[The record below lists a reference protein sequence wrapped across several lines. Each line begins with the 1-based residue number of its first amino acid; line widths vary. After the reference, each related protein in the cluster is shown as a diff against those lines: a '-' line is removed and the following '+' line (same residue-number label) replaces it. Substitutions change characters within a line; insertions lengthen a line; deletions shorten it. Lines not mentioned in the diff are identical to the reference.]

1 VDLTEG
7 VGEHQEGE
15 PKDAALSPHLT
26 NLLTL
31 SRHTGQTIDDR
42 LAALLESIRDWDWR
56 AGAAGPPSVAPVR
69 PLTAKPPPPP
79 ALRTTP
85 GAAAPLVSPAPRVP
99 SPRPSAPP
107 ARVQPDR
114 PVPSPHLRVLPA
126 TAPPLPPPSPVRSF
140 SAAPPA
146 RTVTPPPAPPTG
158 PSSTP
163 PEATL
168 AGRPDADTDTV
179 RNDAPTGLEAPPP
192 QPITP
197 VPLPPIRLLPP
208 EPEPGPAARTAPK
221 TLTAPTVPPSPD
233 SGGGT
238 ADDAPAAAGA
248 GPSPEEAPRPAQ
260 RWPKNF
266 GRIVLVLVTV
276 LVVVVIVAII
286 RKSADNN
293 PSGGSLT
300 PTSVT
305 RTTSGS
311 TPALIPVSSSVKSA
325 FSATSVDL
333 AAANAAVTRALA
345 GGAAQSPA
353 QVAEEV
359 APYVTALDTF
369 NYKNHFLVWPAALQV
384 PAQDLTLR
392 TDELIHYLSSISSA
406 SPATLTSW
414 FAQFH
419 SLARLNQTTNNALRK
434 DIGLPALNS
443 YPT

>member
-1 VDLTEG
+1 MDLTEG

-15 PKDAALSPHLT
+15 PKDAALAPHLT

-42 LAALLESIRDWDWR
+42 LAALVESIREWDWR
-56 AGAAGPPSVAPVR
+56 AGAAGHPSVAPAR
-69 PLTAKPPPPP
+69 PLTAKPP

-85 GAAAPLVSPAPRVP
+85 GASAPPVSPAPRVP
-99 SPRPSAPP
+99 SARPSAPP
-107 ARVQPDR
+107 ARVRSDRSDR
-114 PVPSPHLRVLPA
+114 PVSSPHLRVLPA
-126 TAPPLPPPSPVRSF
+126 AAPPLPPPSPVRSF
-140 SAAPPA
+140 SGAPPEP
-146 RTVTPPPAPPTG
+146 TVTPSPAPPTG
-158 PSSTP
+158 PASTP

-168 AGRPDADTDTV
+168 AGRPGADTDTV

-192 QPITP
+192 QPIA
-197 VPLPPIRLLPP
+197 PLPPIRLLPP
-208 EPEPGPAARTAPK
+208 ETEPGPGAPSEPK
-221 TLTAPTVPPSPD
+221 TLTVPPSPD
-233 SGGGT
+233 SNGGT
-238 ADDAPAAAGA
+238 ADDVPAAAVA
-248 GPSPEEAPRPAQ
+248 GPSPEEAPGPAR

-276 LVVVVIVAII
+276 LIVVVIVAII

-333 AAANAAVTRALA
+333 AAANASVTRALA

-369 NYKNHFLVWPAALQV
+369 NYKNHFLAWPAALQV
-384 PAQDLTLR
+384 PAQDLALR